1 MKTET
6 KIKLSPKQ
14 KEVIRLMREGWEL
27 FSWWDDYTNS
37 RWWQLDNRSIWG
49 VQQKYS
55 KRINSMSIRG
65 LRKKRIIIPM
75 QLLVSDGSYTLTELG
90 KTIDIN

>member
-14 KEVIRLMREGWEL
+14 KEVIRLMREGSEL
-27 FSWWDDYTNS
+27 KYDAVYNFFTTKKNKYDYPEISALSNA
-37 RWWQLDNRSIWG
+37 
-49 VQQKYS
+49 
-55 KRINSMSIRG
+55 
-65 LRKKRIIIPM
+65 RIIQATR
-75 QLLVSDGSYTLTELG
+75 QLNGIRYYHLTELG

>member
-14 KEVIRLMREGWEL
+14 KEVIRLMREGWGCKHRRLAGYVIISE
-27 FSWWDDYTNS
+27 DRNDYYFTQSSTISKLIKLNV
-37 RWWQLDNRSIWG
+37 LDSAN
-49 VQQKYS
+49 K
-55 KRINSMSIRG
+55 
-65 LRKKRIIIPM
+65 
-75 QLLVSDGSYTLTELG
+75 LTEFG